1 MVGGALIDA
10 FNWRACFG
18 INLPLGAVC
27 VALTWYG
34 FHDPVNNPD
43 INLPLKEKVR
53 RLDPFGTLLVVPAIT
68 CFLMALQWGGIKYG
82 WKDWRIILL
91 FALFGTLFSAFAYVQ
106 YRRGEAAT
114 LPPRIV
120 KQRSIL
126 AALWFSSCCNGALA
140 VTEAY
145 ISIYFQGVKGL
156 SATSSGLLGL
166 PMIAGLGVAGIA
178 AGLGTTA
185 IGYYFRKFMFW
196 CGAKLVS
203 LTHLPAFMFATST
216 LAPIAS
222 GLLTTIDLDE
232 STVKVAALLGFLGAA
247 IGFGLQTPTLIV
259 QTSLS
264 PKDVSLGTAVI
275 GFGGGMGSALWTC
288 ASATLFQNRLVEE
301 VQHHAPSTNGTEL
314 VHTGLSDLRDYIGSE
329 NLKNVLS
336 GYNEAVS
343 QTLYIPLG
351 LGILTIIGSIATER
365 KSVKKKRS

>member
-1 MVGGALIDA
+1 MFGIITFEFGSLLCTFATTSKMFILGRAVAGLGTSSLSGGTIKILRHCFPLSKQPIVTSAVFTFSSLGLVSAPMIGGALIDA

-18 INLPLGAVC
+18 INLPLGVVC

-43 INLPLKEKVR
+43 INLPLKEKVQ

-91 FALFGTLFSAFAYVQ
+91 FLLFGTLFSAFAYVQ

-120 KQRSIL
+120 KQRSII

-178 AGLGTTA
+178 TGIGTTA
-185 IGYYFRKFMFW
+185 IGYYFRKFIHSY
-196 CGAKLVS
+196 GLQNVS
-203 LTHLPAFMFATST
+203 LTRSISFHVCHQHTCTYCVWST
-216 LAPIAS
+216 H
-222 GLLTTIDLDE
+222 
-232 STVKVAALLGFLGAA
+232 
-247 IGFGLQTPTLIV
+247 
-259 QTSLS
+259 
-264 PKDVSLGTAVI
+264 
-275 GFGGGMGSALWTC
+275 
-288 ASATLFQNRLVEE
+288 N
-301 VQHHAPSTNGTEL
+301 H
-314 VHTGLSDLRDYIGSE
+314 
-329 NLKNVLS
+329 
-336 GYNEAVS
+336 
-343 QTLYIPLG
+343 
-351 LGILTIIGSIATER
+351 
-365 KSVKKKRS
+365 